1 MAQTCSCNG
10 FNGPVEIN
18 FGTQQCCDGNG
29 NYYTTGADAGYE
41 NILCSGCTDCCGKA
55 GMGLTGVGS
64 GGVGEYQ
71 QADNLM
77 ADTTSAST
85 SKPLDEDPGIYWKVT
100 DITPPPTPPT
110 PPDMPIPPPTPR
122 VMVAGPGIDKYEN
135 DFGFDGVAVKQNW
148 VPLLVLGLSLVIGI
162 GITEWAQN
170 KYITK

>member
-18 FGTQQCCDGNG
+18 FGTTQCCDGDG
-29 NYYTTGADAGYE
+29 SYYTTGADAGYE
-41 NILCSGCTDCCGKA
+41 NILCSGCNDCCGKA
-55 GMGLTGVGS
+55 GMGGLLGGGS

-71 QADNLM
+71 QADTLM
-77 ADTTSAST
+77 EETTSAST
-85 SKPLDEDPGIYWKVT
+85 NKPLDKDPGIYWKGVSQPIVPLGG
-100 DITPPPTPPT
+100 DIL
-110 PPDMPIPPPTPR
+110 PR
-122 VMVAGPGIDKYEN
+122 TAAQTGGPGIDKYET
-135 DFGFDGVAVKQNW
+135 DFGFDGGAVKQNW